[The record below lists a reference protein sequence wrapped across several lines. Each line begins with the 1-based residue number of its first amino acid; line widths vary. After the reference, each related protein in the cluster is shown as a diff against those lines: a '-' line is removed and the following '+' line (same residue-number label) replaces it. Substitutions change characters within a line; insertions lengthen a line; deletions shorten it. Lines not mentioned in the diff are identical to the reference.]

1 VIARLP
7 SVVTLV
13 WVTVA
18 VAPLLTFLVAL
29 SAGLVFVMV
38 ATVAIVARS
47 AHDANAQAA
56 EGRRRALREAALR
69 AEVAEHRKMTADWGW
84 PL

>member
-7 SVVTLV
+7 SVVVLV
-13 WVTVA
+13 WITIA
-18 VAPLLTFLVAL
+18 VAPLLTFLGAL

-47 AHDANAQAA
+47 AHDSN
-56 EGRRRALREAALR
+56 EREVEDRRRTLREAALR